1 MDLIPSE
8 LRARLLANGART
20 ASDEAHDPHPLVRL
34 FTPGANASWL
44 LTELDPDDPDL
55 AYGLCDV
62 GLGAPRLD
70 YVRLSQLAAIAG
82 DAIERDPA
90 FVARQPL
97 SAYVDEARQSG
108 TIRP

>member
-1 MDLIPSE
+1 M
-8 LRARLLANGART
+8 
-20 ASDEAHDPHPLVRL
+20 RL
-34 FTPGANASWL
+34 FSPGANASWL
-44 LTELDPDDPDL
+44 LTELDPDDHDL

-70 YVRLSQLAAIAG
+70 YVRLSQLVGIAG

-97 SAYVDEARQSG
+97 SAYLQQARDAG